1 MNPRHPRSVA
11 ITKATFAVLVWGASF
26 IATKLALQETAP
38 VVIICLRFG
47 IGVLILGLFVI
58 ARREFAFPA
67 PRELGYF
74 SLLGF
79 LGITFHQW
87 IQVTGLQT
95 ARATTTAWIIT
106 TIPIFIALLARVM
119 LKEKL
124 GWTRIAGIALA
135 SFGVLLVI
143 TRGDLDAIR
152 QGRFGTHGDFLV
164 LISAVN
170 WAVFSVLSRKALNTH
185 SATQMMFFVM
195 FFGWLFSCLWLATTT
210 DYESIMRL
218 SSQAWFSILFLGVF
232 CSGIAYI
239 FWYDGLKE
247 LPASQMGSFLYLEP
261 LVAVIVAALLLHEDL
276 YIAVFVGGAAIVAG
290 VWIVNRPATIPST
303 GKSLRR

>member
-1 MNPRHPRSVA
+1 
-11 ITKATFAVLVWGASF
+11 VLVWGASF
-26 IATKLALQETAP
+26 IATKLALQETTP
-38 VVIICLRFG
+38 VVVIWLRFG
-47 IGVLILGLFVI
+47 IGVLILGVFVI

-67 PRELGYF
+67 SRELGYF

-143 TRGDLDAIR
+143 TRGDLDAILR
-152 QGRFGTHGDFLV
+152 GQFGTYGDFLV

-170 WAVFSVLSRKALNTH
+170 WAVFSVVSRKALKTH

-195 FFGWLFSCLWLATTT
+195 FFGWLFSCLWLATTS
-210 DYESIMRL
+210 DYESVTRL
-218 SSQAWFSILFLGVF
+218 SSQAWFSILFLGII

-261 LVAVIVAALLLHEDL
+261 LVTVIVAALLLHEDL
-276 YIAVFVGGAAIVAG
+276 YIAVFVGGAAILAG

-303 GKSLRR
+303 PD

>member
-1 MNPRHPRSVA
+1 MNTRHPRTAALV
-11 ITKATFAVLVWGASF
+11 KATFAVLVWGASF
-26 IATKLALQETAP
+26 IATKLVLRETSP
-38 VVIICLRFG
+38 VVVIWIRFG
-47 IGVLILGLFVI
+47 IGVLILGAFVL

-87 IQVTGLQT
+87 LQVTGLQT

-124 GWTRIAGIALA
+124 GWLRIAGIALA

-143 TRGDLDAIR
+143 THGDLEAILR
-152 QGRFGTHGDFLV
+152 GQFGTQGDFFIL
-164 LISAVN
+164 LSAVN
-170 WAVFSVLSRKALNTH
+170 WAVWSVLSRKALRNH
-185 SATQMMFFVM
+185 PATQMMFFVM
-195 FFGWLFSCLWLATTT
+195 LFGWLFTSAWLATTT
-210 DYESIMRL
+210 DYRSITDL
-218 SSQAWFSILFLGVF
+218 SSQAWISLLFLGVF

-247 LPASQMGSFLYLEP
+247 LPAPQIGSLLYLEP
-261 LVAVIVAALLLHEDL
+261 LVAVIVAALLLQEEL
-276 YIAVFVGGAAIVAG
+276 YIAVFVGGAGILAG
-290 VWIVNRPATIPST
+290 VWLVNRPATVPST
-303 GKSLRR
+303 PD